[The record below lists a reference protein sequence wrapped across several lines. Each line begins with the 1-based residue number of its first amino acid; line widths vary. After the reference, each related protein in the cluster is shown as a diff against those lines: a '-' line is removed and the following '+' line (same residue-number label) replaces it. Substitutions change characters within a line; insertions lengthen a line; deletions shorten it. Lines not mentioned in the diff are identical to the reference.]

1 MRGIK
6 QIVCGLSALSLIA
19 ACSSPT
25 NFTKNSYSVTP
36 NPLEAKGDMV
46 SVSITA
52 TVPPKSINSKVVVK
66 FSPYLKTSTGA
77 EIPLKEMTVKGMK
90 AKANADATVDT
101 KLGGT
106 VSYTDNF
113 AYKADMK
120 HASLMPRFTVNGV
133 AVPFEAKPLAEGTI
147 ATAYLIKTDY
157 NVIVNSDDYKAVEN
171 NKSVSIY
178 FPMDVDKFNPNYK
191 VNKAT
196 SNKKQ
201 IADLKTLLKT
211 DKNFVARGIAINAF
225 ASPDGELSRNS
236 NLSKGREESTYKFFK
251 KELKKLG
258 FTEVNDTTFSRGYS
272 TSEDWAGF
280 ATMLEMSDLSDKTEI
295 LNIVNNKSISDEER
309 ESLIR
314 RNHAASWEKATKS
327 VLPQLRRSELV
338 IKGASPTK
346 TDEQL
351 MTFYGN
357 YSALSAIELFHLA
370 VITAD
375 LAKKEEVLKA
385 FTAANAEDWRGFND
399 LGAIQLKL
407 NNLIDAESNMSKA
420 NALSADNAAVLANMG
435 VLANAKGNVA
445 EAEKMFKSA
454 SSKGTDVSYN
464 LACIAIKKGNYS
476 EAVSLF
482 NKSGKADF
490 NAALAKLL
498 SGDAT
503 GAKNMIDA
511 MNPDQL
517 DASHYYL
524 RAVCGA
530 RMNNQDVLTTNLAR
544 AVGMNGEI
552 RKMAKDD
559 VEFIKFFSNPLFEGA
574 IR

>member
-6 QIVCGLSALSLIA
+6 QVVCGISALSLIV

-25 NFTKNSYSVTP
+25 NFTKNSYTVTP

-46 SVSITA
+46 MVNISG
-52 TVPPKSINSKVVVK
+52 TVPPKSINAKAVVK

-77 EIPLKEMTVKGMK
+77 EIPLKEITIKGKK
-90 AKANADATVDT
+90 AKANADVTLDT
-101 KLGGT
+101 KLGGSI
-106 VSYTDNF
+106 SYSDNI

-120 HASLMPRFTVNGV
+120 HATLMPRFMLNGV
-133 AVPFEAKPLAEGTI
+133 AVPFDAKPLADGTI
-147 ATAYLIKTDY
+147 ATAYLLKNEDE
-157 NVIVNSDDYKAVEN
+157 VSMVADDYKAIEN

-178 FPMDVDKFNPNYK
+178 FPIDVDKFNPNYK
-191 VNKAT
+191 IGKAT

-201 IADLKTLLKT
+201 IADLKMLLKT

-236 NLSKGREESTYKFFK
+236 NLSKGREESTYTYFK
-251 KELKKLG
+251 RELKKLG

-280 ATMLEMSDLSDKTEI
+280 KTLIEMSDFSDKADI
-295 LNIVNNKSISDEER
+295 LTIVQNKSISDEER

-314 RNHAASWEKATKS
+314 RNHAASWEKASKTI
-327 VLPQLRRSELV
+327 LPQLRRSELV
-338 IKGASPTK
+338 VKGASPTK

-351 MTFYGN
+351 LAYYGN
-357 YSALSAIELFHLA
+357 YSALNAEELFHLA
-370 VITAD
+370 IITND
-375 LAKKEEVLKA
+375 LTKKEEVLKA
-385 FTAANAEDWRGFND
+385 YTAANNNNWKGFSN
-399 LGAIQLKL
+399 LAATQLKL
-407 NNLIDAESNMSKA
+407 NNLSDAETNLKTA
-420 NALSADNAAVLANMG
+420 NTLSANNATVLANMG
-435 VLANAKGNVA
+435 VLAKAKGNTD
-445 EAEKMFKSA
+445 EAEKMYKQAA
-454 SSKGTDVSYN
+454 SLGANMSYN
-464 LACIAIKKGNYS
+464 LACIAVKKGNYA
-476 EAVSLF
+476 EAVNMF

-498 SGDAT
+498 SGDAA

-511 MNPDQL
+511 LNPEL
-517 DASHYYL
+517 LNASHYYL

-544 AVGMNGEI
+544 AVSMNAEV
-552 RKMAKDD
+552 RKWAKDD